1 MDIECL
7 IPHFMDKRDRE
18 FICVNCGTFDP
29 NAVKAEPEIPI
40 ETPKPQMN
48 LPSPRVASPPQIA
61 RKSPRSDG
69 RAGREF
75 KKSSNK
81 EECVSS
87 DSGLGAFKEWGEKLG
102 KQFLWLK
109 H

>member
-1 MDIECL
+1 
-7 IPHFMDKRDRE
+7 MDKRDKE
-18 FICVNCGTFDP
+18 ILCVNCGTFDP
-29 NAVKAEPEIPI
+29 KVVKAEPEIPI
-40 ETPKPQMN
+40 ETPKPEIT
-48 LPSPRVASPPQIA
+48 LPSPRVASPKMA
-61 RKSPRSDG
+61 CKSPRGDG

-75 KKSSNK
+75 KKGSSK
-81 EECVSS
+81 EQCVSS